1 MHLIV
6 GLGNPGKE
14 YEKTRH
20 NLGFLIVDAFVKK
33 HGLEFRPKRSFESE
47 MAEGQIDTN
56 RIIVAKPQ
64 TFMNISGRAVLNITK
79 KHPITTDKMIIVFDD
94 VDIKFGDV
102 RIKKSG
108 SSAGHKGMESIIQ
121 HLSSN
126 NITRLRAGIGRP
138 SHPDIKLE
146 DFVLQK
152 WTKNE
157 EDQLQTI
164 IENSIK
170 IIEEFIYG

>member
-14 YEKTRH
+14 YEHTRH

-33 HGLEFRPKRSFESE
+33 HDLKFKPKRSFESE
-47 MAEGQIDTN
+47 IAEGQIEEN
-56 RIIVAKPQ
+56 RIIVVKPQ
-64 TFMNISGRAVLNITK
+64 TFMNVSGRAILNITK
-79 KHPITTDKMIIVFDD
+79 KNPITTDKILIVFDD
-94 VDIKFGDV
+94 ADIKFGDL
-102 RIKKSG
+102 RIKTSG

-121 HLSSN
+121 YLSTRN
-126 NITRLRAGIGRP
+126 VTRLRAGIGRP
-138 SHPDIKLE
+138 SQPDIQLE

-152 WTKNE
+152 WTKVE

-164 IENSIK
+164 IENSVK
-170 IIEEFIYG
+170 MIEEFIYE